1 MSRKKKLVIGA
12 IVVACTPPVVAGMI
26 EGAKQALNSKATVVA
41 SSATPVASPRA
52 TTVSRSPASA
62 RSSPSP
68 KPNTYTVAD
77 YKNSNLQT
85 VEDKLQAHGVRW
97 TIVVSPG
104 AIISQGPD
112 INGAEE
118 WVVCSQF
125 PKPRATL
132 RLADHPQVKLTVI
145 DKVKGCD
152 GTFGGKL

>member
-12 IVVACTPPVVAGMI
+12 VVVACTPPVVTGMI
-26 EGAKQALNSKATVVA
+26 ERAKQDVNPKATAVA
-41 SSATPVASPRA
+41 ISATPVASPRA
-52 TTVSRSPASA
+52 TTASPSPASA

-85 VEDKLQAHGVRW
+85 VEDKLQAHGVTW

-104 AIISQGPD
+104 AIVSEGPD
-112 INGAEE
+112 INGAAE

-125 PKPRATL
+125 PKAGAML
-132 RLADHPQVKLTVI
+132 RLVDRPQVKLTVI

-152 GTFGGKL
+152 GTFGGTL